1 MANRWVTPDKRVV
14 DVITIRYPGSGAKAG
29 PQFRIRD
36 IHIHHLGTAYSVEE
50 LKEKFDIDLA
60 TLEEI

>member
-1 MANRWVTPDKRVV
+1 MANRWVTPDKRVI
-14 DVITIRYPGSGAKAG
+14 DYIDLKYPGSGSKAG
-29 PQFRIRD
+29 PQFRLRD
-36 IHIHHLGTAYSVEE
+36 IYKHYLGTAYSVEE